1 MCQGPEDCHHR
12 VCYLEAISQ
21 SDFVAAEHLRVGGV
35 HTSRWGV
42 MAEQPRALGR
52 SKMTQKPHML
62 VDVVEDNILVATFNR
77 PEKLNAMSSAL
88 MAILSEAVE
97 RFRDTPELR
106 VMLIKSR
113 GRYFSAGADL
123 KEDGGQRE
131 FPTKG
136 SQVREQHRRLHMRR
150 VWDEMEHIE
159 KPIVVAHHARCV
171 GGSLEMSLS
180 CDFRLASASAS
191 YGFPEAKQGLLPATN
206 GVSRLVRLVGPHWAR
221 LLIMANLP
229 IDADEARIAGLVHR
243 IYPDETFEADV
254 MTFCRHLAKQD
265 AEMVGTAKLAIELA
279 ADLGAHQA
287 ASVERLA
294 NSALMLS
301 PGCRELM
308 ASHIENV
315 GKGKG
320 Y

>member
-1 MCQGPEDCHHR
+1 
-12 VCYLEAISQ
+12 
-21 SDFVAAEHLRVGGV
+21 
-35 HTSRWGV
+35 
-42 MAEQPRALGR
+42 
-52 SKMTQKPHML
+52 MTEEPHML
-62 VDVVEDNILVATFNR
+62 VEVVEDNILVATFNR
-77 PEKLNAMSSAL
+77 PDKLNAMSFDL
-88 MAILSEAVE
+88 MAILDEAVE

-106 VMLIKSR
+106 VMLIKSK

-123 KEDGGQRE
+123 KQGGVAERE

-136 SQVREQHRRLHMRR
+136 SQVREQHRRGANRMRR

-180 CDFRLASASAS
+180 CDFRLAAASAS
-191 YGFPEAKQGLLPATN
+191 YAFPEAKFGVLPATN

-221 LLIMANLP
+221 LLIMANMP
-229 IDADEARIAGLVHR
+229 IDAQEARIAGLVHK
-243 IYPDETFEADV
+243 IYPDETFESDV
-254 MTFCRHLAKQD
+254 MGFCRHLALQN
-265 AEMVGTAKLAIELA
+265 AEMVGTAKVAIELC
-279 ADLGAHQA
+279 ADLGVHQA
-287 ASVERLA
+287 ASVERMA

-301 PGCRELM
+301 PEYKDLM
-308 ASHIENV
+308 VSHVANI

>member
-1 MCQGPEDCHHR
+1 
-12 VCYLEAISQ
+12 
-21 SDFVAAEHLRVGGV
+21 
-35 HTSRWGV
+35 
-42 MAEQPRALGR
+42 
-52 SKMTQKPHML
+52 ML
-62 VDVVEDNILVATFNR
+62 VEVVEDNILVATFNR
-77 PEKLNAMSSAL
+77 AEKLNAMSFDL
-88 MAILSEAVE
+88 MEILEDAVY

-106 VMLIKSR
+106 VMLIKSK

-123 KEDGGQRE
+123 KQGGGDRQ

-136 SQVREQHRRLHMRR
+136 SQVREQHRRGENRMRR

-159 KPIVVAHHARCV
+159 KPFVVAHHARCV

-180 CDFRLASASAS
+180 CDFRLAAASAS
-191 YGFPEAKQGLLPATN
+191 YAFPEAKFGVLPATN

-221 LLIMANLP
+221 LMIMANIP
-229 IDADEARIAGLVHR
+229 IDAQEARIAGLVHK
-243 IYPDETFEADV
+243 IFPDETFESDV
-254 MTFCRHLAKQD
+254 MAFCRHLTQQN
-265 AEMVGTAKLAIELA
+265 AELVGTAKVAIELA

-301 PGCRELM
+301 PDYKDLM
-308 ASHIENV
+308 VSHVANI